1 METSSLKEYYRVR
14 ADINLD
20 AIYGNLQREK
30 EILKPKTKLMV
41 VIKADGYGHGAVPV
55 AKYVDDIADAY
66 GVAIAREG
74 AQLRRVGINKPILV
88 LGWTHRQDNDILIE
102 NDITQTIFTYDMAKE
117 LSKSAMALGKK
128 AKIHIK
134 IDTGMSRI
142 GFDCSEESVEEIV
155 RISKLEGVNIT
166 GIFTHFARA
175 DETDK
180 KATVNQ
186 YNMFEDMV
194 ERLEKRGITFATKH
208 VSNSAGI
215 IDLPECNLDMVRSG
229 ISTYGLYPSAEVS
242 KENIFLEPAMSIK
255 SCITYIKTLDK
266 GMGVSYGG
274 TFVTDRKTVVA
285 TIPVGYG
292 DGYSRALSSKGRVLV
307 NGQSAPIIGRVCM
320 DQFMVDITDLE
331 GVTLDSEV
339 TLVGADGDE
348 CITVEEI
355 SAMAGSFNYE
365 FVCMVGKR
373 IPRVYYAG
381 GKKVGTYDFDDCPVY
396 GMELEY

>member
-30 EILKPKTKLMV
+30 EILKLGTKLMV

-55 AKYVDDIADAY
+55 AKYVDEIADAY

-74 AQLRRVGINKPILV
+74 AQLRSVGITKPILV

-117 LSKSAMALGKK
+117 LSKSALALGKK

-142 GFDCSEESVEEIV
+142 GFDCSEESIEEIV
-155 RISKLEGVNIT
+155 RISKLEGVNMT

-180 KATVNQ
+180 QATIAQ

-194 ERLEKRGITFATKH
+194 KRLEERGITFATKH

-229 ISTYGLYPSAEVS
+229 ISTYGLYPSVEVN
-242 KENIFLEPAMSIK
+242 KENILLEPAMSIK

-292 DGYSRALSSKGRVLV
+292 DGYSRALSSKGRVLIK
-307 NGQSAPIIGRVCM
+307 GQSAPIIGRVCM
-320 DQFMVDITDLE
+320 DQFMVDITDIE

-339 TLVGADGDE
+339 TLVGTDGDE
-348 CITVEEI
+348 CISVEEI

>member
-1 METSSLKEYYRVR
+1 MEKRYLKEYYRVR

-20 AIYGNLQREK
+20 AIYNNLKKEK
-30 EILKPKTKLMV
+30 EIISPDTKLMV

-55 AKYVDDIADAY
+55 AKFVDEIADAY

-74 AQLRRVGINKPILV
+74 AQLRSVGINKPILV
-88 LGWTHRQDNDILIE
+88 LGWTHERDNDILVE
-102 NDITQTIFTYDMAKE
+102 NDITQTIFTYDMAKK
-117 LSKSAMALGKK
+117 LSDCAMSKGKV

-134 IDTGMSRI
+134 LDTGMSRI
-142 GFDCSEESVEEIV
+142 GFACDEESIEEIIK
-155 RISKLEGVNIT
+155 ISKLPGVEMT

-175 DETDK
+175 DEADK
-180 KATVNQ
+180 EATKKQYKA
-186 YNMFEDMV
+186 FCGMV
-194 ERLEKRGITFATKH
+194 DELEKRNIRFAIKH

-215 IDLPECNLDMVRSG
+215 IDLPEYNMNMVRSG
-229 ISTYGLYPSAEVS
+229 ISTYGLYPSGEVS
-242 KENIFLEPAMSIK
+242 KENILLEPAMSIK
-255 SCITYIKTLDK
+255 SCITYIKTLKK

-274 TFVTDRKTVVA
+274 TYVTDKDTVVA

-292 DGYSRALSSKGRVLV
+292 DGYSRALSSKGRVLI

-320 DQFMVDITDLE
+320 DQFMVDITDIE
-331 GVTLDSEV
+331 NVTLNSEV
-339 TLVGADGDE
+339 TLVGKDGDE
-348 CITVEEI
+348 CISVEEI
-355 SAMAGSFNYE
+355 SSVAGSFNYE

-396 GMELEY
+396 GMQLEY

>member
-1 METSSLKEYYRVR
+1 METGSLKEYYRVR

-30 EILKPKTKLMV
+30 AILKPGTKLMV

-55 AKYVDDIADAY
+55 AKYVDEIADAY

-74 AQLRRVGINKPILV
+74 AQLRSVGINKPILV

-102 NDITQTIFTYDMAKE
+102 NDITQTVFTYDMAKE
-117 LSKSAMALGKK
+117 LSDCALRLGKK

-134 IDTGMSRI
+134 LDTGMGRI
-142 GFDCSEESVEEIV
+142 GFECSEKSTEEIV
-155 RISKLEGVNIT
+155 AISELKGVEMT
-166 GIFTHFARA
+166 GIFTHFASA

-180 KATVNQ
+180 AKTYAQ
-186 YNMFEDMV
+186 YEMFKDIV
-194 ERLEKRGITFATKH
+194 EKLEQRGITFATKH

-229 ISTYGLYPSAEVS
+229 ISTYGLYPSGEVS
-242 KENIFLEPAMSIK
+242 KDNILLEPAMSIK

-274 TFVTDRKTVVA
+274 TFVTDRETTIA

-292 DGYSRALSSKGRVLV
+292 DGYSRALSSKGRVLI

-320 DQFMVDITDLE
+320 DQFMVDITDLK
-331 GVTLDSEV
+331 GVTLESEV
-339 TLVGADGDE
+339 TLVGTDGDE
-348 CITVEEI
+348 CISVEEI
-355 SAMAGSFNYE
+355 SGMAGSFNYE

-381 GKKVGTYDFDDCPVY
+381 GNKVGTYDFDDCPVY
-396 GMELEY
+396 GMELQY

>member
-1 METSSLKEYYRVR
+1 MKEYYRVR

-20 AIYGNLQREK
+20 AIYNNLKREK
-30 EILKPKTKLMV
+30 DVINPNTKLMV

-55 AKYVDDIADAY
+55 AKYVDEIADAY

-74 AQLRRVGINKPILV
+74 AQLRSVGITKPILV
-88 LGWTHRQDNDILIE
+88 LGWTHPQDNDILIE
-102 NDITQTIFTYDMAKE
+102 NDITQTVFTYDMAKK
-117 LSKSAMALGKK
+117 LSECASAKGKR

-134 IDTGMSRI
+134 LDTGMSRI
-142 GFDCSEESVEEIV
+142 GFDCSDESIEDIV
-155 RISKLEGVNIT
+155 RISKLSGVEMT

-175 DETDK
+175 DEVDK
-180 KATVNQ
+180 SATISQ
-186 YNMFEDMV
+186 YEKFTSMV
-194 ERLEKRGITFATKH
+194 VRLEERGITFATKH

-215 IDLPECNLDMVRSG
+215 IDLPDCNMDMVRSG
-229 ISTYGLYPSAEVS
+229 ISTYGLYPSGEVN
-242 KENIFLEPAMSIK
+242 KTNILLEPAMSIK

-266 GMGVSYGG
+266 GVGVSYGG
-274 TFVTDRKTVVA
+274 TFVTDRKTTVA

-292 DGYSRALSSKGRVLV
+292 DGYSRALSSKGRVLI

-320 DQFMVDITDLE
+320 DQFMVDITDIE

-339 TLVGADGDE
+339 TLVGVDGKE
-348 CITVEEI
+348 CISVEEI
-355 SAMAGSFNYE
+355 SALAGSFNYE

>member
-1 METSSLKEYYRVR
+1 METDSLKEYYRVR

-20 AIYGNLQREK
+20 AIYNNLKKEK
-30 EILKPKTKLMV
+30 DVIKPDTKLMV

-55 AKYVDDIADAY
+55 AKYVDEIADAY

-74 AQLRRVGINKPILV
+74 AQLRSVGITKPILV
-88 LGWTHRQDNDILIE
+88 LGWTHPQDNDILIE
-102 NDITQTIFTYDMAKE
+102 NDIAQTVFTYDMARK
-117 LSKSAMALGKK
+117 LSECACAKGKK

-134 IDTGMSRI
+134 LDTGMSRI
-142 GFDCSEESVEEIV
+142 GFDCSDESIESIV
-155 RISKLEGVNIT
+155 RISELDGVEMT

-180 KATVNQ
+180 SSTFTQLERFN
-186 YNMFEDMV
+186 DMIS
-194 ERLEKRGITFATKH
+194 RLEKRGITFATKH

-215 IDLPECNLDMVRSG
+215 IDLPECNMDMVRSG
-229 ISTYGLYPSAEVS
+229 ISTYGLYPSADVD
-242 KENIFLEPAMSIK
+242 KRNILLEPAMSIK

-266 GMGVSYGG
+266 GVGVSYGG
-274 TFVTDRKTVVA
+274 TFVTERKTTVA

-292 DGYSRALSSKGRVLV
+292 DGYSRALSSKGRVLI

-320 DQFMVDITDLE
+320 DQFMVDITDID
-331 GVTLDSEV
+331 GVTLDSKV
-339 TLVGADGDE
+339 TLVGEDGKE
-348 CITVEEI
+348 YISVEEI
-355 SAMAGSFNYE
+355 SALAGSFNYE